1 MDTPKFSLHLMMKPF
16 ARVGTLKVIDTSGK
30 AYAFTGAPA
39 PNVTMRL
46 NYKSLYHKI
55 VFNPGLNA
63 AEAFMHGRMTFEF
76 LTPRNILTLIS
87 INRIAL
93 YSYPAQ
99 KILRR
104 ISGQF
109 KRFK

>member
-1 MDTPKFSLHLMMKPF
+1 MDTPKFPLPLMMKPF
-16 ARVGTLKVIDTSGK
+16 ARVGTLKVIDTGGK

-39 PNVTMRL
+39 PNMTLRL

-63 AEAFMHGRMTFEF
+63 AEAYMHGRMTFEI
-76 LTPRNILTLIS
+76 LTPRIFLTLIL

-93 YSYPAQ
+93 DPYPAQ
-99 KILRR
+99 KILQR
-104 ISGQF
+104 ISG
-109 KRFK
+109 